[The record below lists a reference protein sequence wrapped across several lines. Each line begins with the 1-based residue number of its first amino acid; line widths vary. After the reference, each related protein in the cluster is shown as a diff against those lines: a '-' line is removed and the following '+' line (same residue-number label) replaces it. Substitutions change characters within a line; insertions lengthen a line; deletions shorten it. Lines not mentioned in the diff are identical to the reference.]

1 MQGKPPCGLPPCEDM
16 PECPAPAGL
25 FRSRPHKR
33 TSRQAGRQPRPF
45 SAARCGGKPA
55 RSSLPFS
62 EAPAAASP
70 RCGNTPRPRQAERAF
85 PLSAAMLLP
94 LPPIT
99 ASPPRPPARTEPPFF
114 PEKRAA
120 QGRPLRQSPP
130 GKTYFP
136 ETGSAQSCCAPPSGK
151 TAFAS
156 KAPLLRERRQLS
168 AATPCSPRSA
178 GRLPYS
184 GVCSP
189 A

>member
-136 ETGSAQSCCAPPSGK
+136 ADGFRTVMLRPALRENGVRLKSPAPPG
-151 TAFAS
+151 T
-156 KAPLLRERRQLS
+156 
-168 AATPCSPRSA
+168 AATQRSHSLFTTFCGSPS
-178 GRLPYS
+178 L
-184 GVCSP
+184 
-189 A
+189 